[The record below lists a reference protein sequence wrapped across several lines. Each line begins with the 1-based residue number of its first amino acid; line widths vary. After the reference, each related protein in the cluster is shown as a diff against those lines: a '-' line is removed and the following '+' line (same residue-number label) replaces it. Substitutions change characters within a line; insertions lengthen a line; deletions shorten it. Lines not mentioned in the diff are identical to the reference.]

1 MRISRLLVGLVA
13 FIAVHVTAGAASAD
27 YVCGTGYRP
36 STTAGHGSEGYV
48 LASVYTGKDC
58 TGTLVASYWLCSTG
72 ATSTG
77 CASSASARY
86 ERQGLLA
93 VYRALMDAVVNDVRV
108 FVSTTTCNGGAAGCA
123 TYPNFWAD

>member
-27 YVCGTGYRP
+27 YVCGTSYRP
-36 STTAGHGSEGYV
+36 STIGLGSEGYV
-48 LASVYTGKDC
+48 SASVYTGKDC
-58 TGTLVASYWLCSTG
+58 TGTLVGSYWLCSTG
-72 ATSTG
+72 ATATN
-77 CASSASARY
+77 CASSANSRY

-93 VYRALMDAVVNDVRV
+93 AYRALMDAVVNNVRV